1 MSGRP
6 GQVPD
11 LGTATS
17 RSPPT
22 WSSGVESDA
31 EAVTDLWADGAS
43 TNSRSRRRSRS
54 SAPEANA
61 RRPRSVSCS
70 ARRGFS
76 PPKHPS
82 QPRRSPTGP
91 RGPTVAVDELGRTAR
106 APRSRRRRR
115 RRAGR
120 RGGGTRRRRRRSSTT
135 GRRTTV
141 TVDEIKR
148 LPNRWTCSATP
159 CGPLAST
166 TRSTSTTTSPP
177 ASATTGRDSTAARG
191 QTPAA
196 TRRRGCRAR
205 RHRRSRGRPPTAAAT
220 GLATTDHCGRTSED
234 LGDSRDGVPLPNG
247 GRVNTLRHQPNR
259 RASRT
264 DYEAA
269 VHCVAGEEHDQH
281 AHFPPRSRAS
291 EIRRRLNQIPA

>member
-1 MSGRP
+1 MP
-6 GQVPD
+6 
-11 LGTATS
+11 TS
-17 RSPPT
+17 VSPPAYKREPRPDRLQFFRPY
-22 WSSGVESDA
+22 G
-31 EAVTDLWADGAS
+31 
-43 TNSRSRRRSRS
+43 SRT
-54 SAPEANA
+54 P
-61 RRPRSVSCS
+61 C
-70 ARRGFS
+70 
-76 PPKHPS
+76 
-82 QPRRSPTGP
+82 
-91 RGPTVAVDELGRTAR
+91 
-106 APRSRRRRR
+106 RRRRR

-120 RGGGTRRRRRRSSTT
+120 RGGRHASPKTT
-135 GRRTTV
+135 KLYDRTADT
-141 TVDEIKR
+141 
-148 LPNRWTCSATP
+148 LSATP

-196 TRRRGCRAR
+196 ARRRGCRAR
-205 RHRRSRGRPPTAAAT
+205 RHRRPPGRPPTAAAT

-234 LGDSRDGVPLPNG
+234 LGDSRDGVLLPNG

-259 RASRT
+259 SASRT

-291 EIRRRLNQIPA
+291 EIRRPLNQIPA

>member
-1 MSGRP
+1 MSLKGAGPGSSEDDRETRHQGPAPPFTLEHAQQIAGHTSPKTTKLYDRP
-6 GQVPD
+6 
-11 LGTATS
+11 
-17 RSPPT
+17 
-22 WSSGVESDA
+22 
-31 EAVTDLWADGAS
+31 AD
-43 TNSRSRRRSRS
+43 
-54 SAPEANA
+54 
-61 RRPRSVSCS
+61 
-70 ARRGFS
+70 
-76 PPKHPS
+76 
-82 QPRRSPTGP
+82 
-91 RGPTVAVDELGRTAR
+91 
-106 APRSRRRRR
+106 
-115 RRAGR
+115 
-120 RGGGTRRRRRRSSTT
+120 
-135 GRRTTV
+135 TV

-148 LPNRWTCSATP
+148 LPNRWICSATP

-196 TRRRGCRAR
+196 ARRRGCRAR
-205 RHRRSRGRPPTAAAT
+205 RHRRPRGRPPTAAAT

-234 LGDSRDGVPLPNG
+234 LGDGVPLPNG

-269 VHCVAGEEHDQH
+269 VHGVAGEEHDQH

-291 EIRRRLNQIPA
+291 EIRRPLNQIPRSP

>member
-1 MSGRP
+1 MQSTRCE
-6 GQVPD
+6 QVRTRRLD
-11 LGTATS
+11 GWWRQT
-17 RSPPT
+17 
-22 WSSGVESDA
+22 G
-31 EAVTDLWADGAS
+31 ADGAS

-70 ARRGFS
+70 ARRGFR
-76 PPKHPS
+76 
-82 QPRRSPTGP
+82 PRNT
-91 RGPTVAVDELGRTAR
+91 
-106 APRSRRRRR
+106 
-115 RRAGR
+115 
-120 RGGGTRRRRRRSSTT
+120 
-135 GRRTTV
+135 
-141 TVDEIKR
+141 
-148 LPNRWTCSATP
+148 
-159 CGPLAST
+159 
-166 TRSTSTTTSPP
+166 
-177 ASATTGRDSTAARG
+177 
-191 QTPAA
+191 
-196 TRRRGCRAR
+196 
-205 RHRRSRGRPPTAAAT
+205 RRSRGGRRQVRGGRRSLSTSSAVRLAHPGLAAGVAVAPAAAAAARVAEDDEALRPDGGHGDRRRDQAAPQSLDLQRDALRAAGVDDAVNLYHDLASGVRDDRPGLDSCPRPNPRGNSTSRVSSSTSQTPRGRPAAAAAT

-291 EIRRRLNQIPA
+291 EIRRPLNQIPA